1 MGSYHRIRDK
11 LILHLSSIPLCLPRE
26 GNTFPYVTRSSWHEP
41 SYVVVREQSHHAH
54 THTPRNPVRRLPC
67 YGYQPCE
74 VSPLL
79 LVQIAAVIRRTGW
92 PKTANGTEENEHTPE
107 LVEGAENS
115 ASEASPPRSRNPAP
129 PRILYMVNP
138 GRDPRCAAGSRP
150 TVSLPAI
157 QRAAGQPIQIYRAS
171 RRSFSARARRR
182 IARSAGSG
190 IGHRG

>member
-1 MGSYHRIRDK
+1 M
-11 LILHLSSIPLCLPRE
+11 LHLSSIIVPLFLPRE

-115 ASEASPPRSRNPAP
+115 ASEAPPRSRNPAP
-129 PRILYMVNP
+129 PRILQAVNP
-138 GRDPRCAAGSRP
+138 GRDPRGAAGSGAPSRQEVVP
-150 TVSLPAI
+150 VAPYW
-157 QRAAGQPIQIYRAS
+157 PIQICRAS
-171 RRSFSARARRR
+171 CCGFSAPRAPSHCPIRRQR
-182 IARSAGSG
+182 
-190 IGHRG
+190 HRAPRTAKRNQA